1 MPVEYKLVTL
11 QRLSLTVTH
20 VDTVK
25 CTVQYSILS
34 VLTGILYVIQFS
46 RFELFLAGKLFFL
59 AHSCD
64 ENPY

>member
-20 VDTVK
+20 VDTVQ

-46 RFELFLAGKLFFL
+46 RFELFLAGKQFFL